1 MKVLFTVG
9 IMWIICY
16 ILTLTDAV
24 EPGDPIRTDLK
35 DQLIHDAA
43 WIRFPYPCEITSY
56 KANFCAII
64 SIKRFNSNIPIAVQW
79 GTPVVTL
86 SGVLGLIAGVV
97 SSAVESVGDYY
108 ACARM
113 SGAPQP
119 PSHAV
124 NRGIGTEGFGCVL
137 AALWGTGSGTTSYS
151 ENIGVISVTRV
162 SHVDLQRCKYR
173 FACLAKQDPG
183 RAKQNS

>member
-1 MKVLFTVG
+1 MSDV
-9 IMWIICY
+9 
-16 ILTLTDAV
+16 
-24 EPGDPIRTDLK
+24 
-35 DQLIHDAA
+35 
-43 WIRFPYPCEITSY
+43 
-56 KANFCAII
+56 
-64 SIKRFNSNIPIAVQW
+64 IAVQW
-79 GTPVVTL
+79 GIPVVTL
-86 SGVLGLIAGVV
+86 SGVLGLMAGVV

-162 SHVDLQRCKYR
+162 RRQGENSFQFLDQLGDFLR
-173 FACLAKQDPG
+173 LAP
-183 RAKQNS
+183 

>member
-1 MKVLFTVG
+1 M
-9 IMWIICY
+9 
-16 ILTLTDAV
+16 
-24 EPGDPIRTDLK
+24 
-35 DQLIHDAA
+35 
-43 WIRFPYPCEITSY
+43 
-56 KANFCAII
+56 
-64 SIKRFNSNIPIAVQW
+64 
-79 GTPVVTL
+79 
-86 SGVLGLIAGVV
+86 IAGVV

-124 NRGIGTEGFGCVL
+124 NRGIGMEGFGCVL

-162 SHVDLQRCKYR
+162 RGSSWWYR
-173 FACLAKQDPG
+173 PSSQVPSSTRPTK
-183 RAKQNS
+183 R

>member
-1 MKVLFTVG
+1 M
-9 IMWIICY
+9 
-16 ILTLTDAV
+16 
-24 EPGDPIRTDLK
+24 
-35 DQLIHDAA
+35 
-43 WIRFPYPCEITSY
+43 
-56 KANFCAII
+56 
-64 SIKRFNSNIPIAVQW
+64 
-79 GTPVVTL
+79 
-86 SGVLGLIAGVV
+86 AGVV

-124 NRGIGTEGFGCVL
+124 NRGIGTEGVGCVL

-162 SHVDLQRCKYR
+162 RLHGKTSPLYLYQLGSFLR
-173 FACLAKQDPG
+173 LAH
-183 RAKQNS
+183 

>member
-1 MKVLFTVG
+1 M
-9 IMWIICY
+9 
-16 ILTLTDAV
+16 
-24 EPGDPIRTDLK
+24 
-35 DQLIHDAA
+35 
-43 WIRFPYPCEITSY
+43 
-56 KANFCAII
+56 
-64 SIKRFNSNIPIAVQW
+64 
-79 GTPVVTL
+79 
-86 SGVLGLIAGVV
+86 AGVV

-124 NRGIGTEGFGCVL
+124 NRGIGTEGVGCVL

-162 SHVDLQRCKYR
+162 RLQNTEWRNFSSVPLSTSRFPQVGSLRVVQTCGFIILLVGLVCKFGAVIIAIPEPIIGGILVSY
-173 FACLAKQDPG
+173 
-183 RAKQNS
+183 QNSMKRASNDFSIICFR